1 VFRFACV
8 IPLSVSPFFDI
19 ASGGRRVTEDTVRGA
34 RLPHVPGL
42 NGLRG
47 LAVAAVL
54 LFHAG
59 LTWIPGGQLG
69 VTMFFTLSGFLITSL
84 LLLEKHRTGA
94 IALRAFWGRRARRLV
109 PAMLVCFGL
118 VAVVVRI
125 SDTPASAG
133 IGWDAVAA
141 ATWTANW
148 RFVLH
153 HQEYADLFSLPSP
166 FQHFWSLAVEEQFYV
181 FFPLIAV
188 LVLGRRGAS
197 LRTGRLALLLAALV
211 SVSVWQAA
219 RLYDAGEGLGHA
231 YYGTDAR
238 MAEILVG
245 SLLALALVRSDGLWA
260 VGRRVRWLLDGLA
273 LVGLGV
279 IGLALATVSTQ
290 GAGLY
295 RGWLIGVAL
304 STAAVVA
311 AAVQPGS
318 WTGRV
323 LSLQPLVGLGVIS
336 YGVYLFHW
344 PLFLLLTE
352 SSTGFDGLTL
362 LALRMGSTLALAT
375 LSYIAIE
382 APVRRGGLRPP
393 VALVSWGIGATAG
406 VAAVVVAAGVLVP
419 PSIGPVDAPVTN
431 AAAPASPSP
440 SAAASRPASPSAR
453 ASASAAAKVGGTAHG
468 PSRSV
473 TTVRRPAP
481 PAVVPR
487 PPVSSTVTKTKP
499 KSKTPPRELTKD
511 PDEFPVPPMP
521 TVPPGALKVAV
532 VGDSLGNNLGAAMHT
547 WAGQRTDIAAYNLA
561 IPACPLSK
569 GRMRRV
575 GTSADKEF
583 DVQPVCEW
591 MDDPTSKWYKAFY
604 AFDPD
609 VVVTEDGVNETFD
622 RKLPSWED
630 WRGPEDPRFDSWL
643 VGEYQTVV
651 NRWRDEGRMVLMLNA
666 PCGDWQ
672 RYFSEVSNPE
682 RRVAALNTLV
692 YPSVSGVTV
701 LDFFDRI
708 CPNGQYSDDVEGIPN
723 ARTDGFHFTNEAALA
738 LANNWLGP
746 LVLQNAQRRG

>member
-1 VFRFACV
+1 
-8 IPLSVSPFFDI
+8 
-19 ASGGRRVTEDTVRGA
+19 
-34 RLPHVPGL
+34 
-42 NGLRG
+42 
-47 LAVAAVL
+47 LAVASVL

-59 LTWIPGGQLG
+59 LSWIPGGQLG
-69 VTMFFTLSGFLITSL
+69 VTVFFTLSGFLITSL

-109 PAMLVCFGL
+109 PAMLVCFAL
-118 VAVVVRI
+118 VALVVRL
-125 SDTPASAG
+125 SGTPASAG

-153 HQEYADLFSLPSP
+153 HQQYADLFSLPSP

-181 FFPLIAV
+181 FFPLLAL
-188 LVLGRRGAS
+188 LVLGRRGTRI
-197 LRTGRLALLLAALV
+197 RTGRLAVLLTALV
-211 SVSVWQAA
+211 AASSWQAA
-219 RLYDAGEGLGHA
+219 RLYNAGEGLGHA

-245 SLLALALVRSDGLWA
+245 ALLALALVRPEGLRIVGA
-260 VGRRVRWLLDGLA
+260 AGRRLLDGLA
-273 LVGLGV
+273 VLGLGV
-279 IGLALATVSTQ
+279 IGYACATVTTE

-295 RGWLIGVAL
+295 RGWLLAVAG

-311 AAVQPGS
+311 ATAQPGT
-318 WTGRV
+318 WTGRA

-344 PLFLLLTE
+344 PLFLLLTP
-352 SSTGFDGLTL
+352 SSTGFDGVTL
-362 LALRMGSTLALAT
+362 FALRIGSTLALAT
-375 LSYIAIE
+375 LSYVAIE
-382 APVRRGGLRPP
+382 APVRRGARRAP
-393 VALVSWGIGATAG
+393 VGLVSWGIGATSG
-406 VAAVVVAAGVLVP
+406 VAAVVLAAGILVP
-419 PSIGPVDAPVTN
+419 APGEIAPTT
-431 AAAPASPSP
+431 AAAPVAPAP
-440 SAAASRPASPSAR
+440 AATMPASPSAR
-453 ASASAAAKVGGTAHG
+453 PAASAAATAAATTRVGGTSHVPA
-468 PSRSV
+468 RSFA
-473 TTVRRPAP
+473 AP
-481 PAVVPR
+481 TQHNPLPVVVPR
-487 PPVSSTVTKTKP
+487 PKAPTTNHPTSTP
-499 KSKTPPRELTKD
+499 KSKAPPKELTKN

-521 TVPPGALKVAV
+521 AVPPGALKVAV

-547 WAGQRTDIAAYNLA
+547 WAGQRTDVAAYNLA

-591 MDDPTSKWYKAFY
+591 EDDPTSKWYKAFY

-651 NRWRDEGRMVLMLNA
+651 DRWRAEGRMVLMLNA
-666 PCGDWQ
+666 PCGDWK
-672 RYFSEVSNPE
+672 RYFDQVSNPE
-682 RRVAALNTLV
+682 QRVSALNTLA
-692 YPSVSGVTV
+692 YPAVTGVTV

-708 CPNGQYSDDVEGIPN
+708 CPNGQYSDEVEGIPN
-723 ARTDGFHFTNEAALA
+723 ARTDGFHFTTEAALA
-738 LANNWLGP
+738 LATNWLGP
-746 LVLQNAQRRG
+746 LVLQNAARAP

>member
-1 VFRFACV
+1 VGNG
-8 IPLSVSPFFDI
+8 SSE
-19 ASGGRRVTEDTVRGA
+19 SA
-34 RLPHVPGL
+34 RLPHVSGL

-59 LTWIPGGQLG
+59 LSWIPGGQLG
-69 VTMFFTLSGFLITSL
+69 VTVFFTLSGFLITSL

-109 PAMLVCFGL
+109 PAMIVCFAL
-118 VAVVVRI
+118 VAVVVRL
-125 SDTPASAG
+125 STTPASEG

-153 HQEYADLFSLPSP
+153 HQQYADLFSLPSP

-181 FFPLIAV
+181 FFPLLAV
-188 LVLGRRGAS
+188 AVLGRRGTR
-197 LRTGRLALLLAALV
+197 LRSGRLAVLLTALV
-211 SVSVWQAA
+211 AASTWQAV
-219 RLYDAGEGLGHA
+219 RLYDAGQGLGHA

-245 SLLALALVRSDGLWA
+245 SLLALALVRPDGLRA
-260 VGRRVRWLLDGLA
+260 LGTRARWLLDGLA
-273 LVGLGV
+273 LAGAAV
-279 IGLALATVSTQ
+279 IGVACATVHTES
-290 GAGLY
+290 AALY
-295 RGWLIGVAL
+295 RGVLLGVAI
-304 STAAVVA
+304 STAAVIA
-311 AAVQPGS
+311 ATVQPGS
-318 WTGRV
+318 WTGKA
-323 LSLQPLVGLGVIS
+323 LSFRPLVGLGVIS

-344 PLFLLLTE
+344 PLFLWLTE
-352 SSTGFDGLTL
+352 SSTGLDGVAL
-362 LALRMGSTLALAT
+362 LSLRMGSTLALAT
-375 LSYIAIE
+375 LSYLAIE
-382 APVRRGGLRPP
+382 APIRSGRLRPA
-393 VALVSWGIGATAG
+393 VGLVSWGLGATAG
-406 VAAVVVAAGVLVP
+406 VAAVVLASGILVP
-419 PSIGPVDAPVTN
+419 APTGMVDPQLTT
-431 AAAPASPSP
+431 AAAPAAPSSP
-440 SAAASRPASPSAR
+440 AAGPASPSAR
-453 ASASAAAKVGGTAHG
+453 PSASSAGKVGGSTQV

-473 TTVRRPAP
+473 AAPRRHNAVPV
-481 PAVVPR
+481 VVPR
-487 PPVSSTVTKTKP
+487 PKVPAGSSTKAKP
-499 KSKTPPRELTKD
+499 TSKAPPKELTKD

-547 WAGQRTDIAAYNLA
+547 WAGQRTDVAAYNLA

-569 GRMRRV
+569 GRQRRV

-591 MDDPTSKWYKAFY
+591 QDDPTSKWYKAFY

-622 RKLPSWED
+622 RKLPSWDD

-651 NRWRDEGRMVLMLNA
+651 DRWRNEGRMVLMLNA

-672 RYFSEVSNPE
+672 RYFTEVSNPE
-682 RRVAALNTLV
+682 QRVAALNSLV
-692 YPSVSGVTV
+692 YPSVGGVTV
-701 LDFFDRI
+701 LDFFNRI

-723 ARTDGFHFTNEAALA
+723 ARTDGFHFTTEAALA
-738 LANNWLGP
+738 IATNWLGP
-746 LVLQNAQRRG
+746 LVLQNGARRG

>member
-1 VFRFACV
+1 V
-8 IPLSVSPFFDI
+8 VSQAPT
-19 ASGGRRVTEDTVRGA
+19 GGA
-34 RLPHVPGL
+34 RLPHIRGL

-47 LAVAAVL
+47 LAVLAVL

-69 VTMFFTLSGFLITSL
+69 VTVFFTLSGFLITSL

-94 IALRAFWGRRARRLV
+94 IALRRFWGRRARRLV
-109 PAMLVCFGL
+109 PAMLVCFAL
-118 VAVVVRI
+118 VAVVVRL
-125 SDTPASAG
+125 SSTPASAG

-153 HQEYADLFSLPSP
+153 HQQYADLFSMPSP

-181 FFPLIAV
+181 FFPLIALV
-188 LVLGRRGAS
+188 VLGRRGTT
-197 LRTGRLALLLAALV
+197 LRSGRLAVLLAALIGV
-211 SVSVWQAA
+211 SAWQAA

-245 SLLALALVRSDGLWA
+245 SLLALALVRPEGLRVFGA
-260 VGRRVRWLLDGLA
+260 TGRRALDVLALLGLA
-273 LVGLGV
+273 V
-279 IGLALATVSTQ
+279 IGVGFARIGTE

-295 RGWLIGVAL
+295 RGWLLGVAL

-311 AAVQPGS
+311 ATVQPKS

-323 LSLQPLVGLGVIS
+323 LSLPPLVGLGVIS

-344 PLFLLLTE
+344 PLFLLLTA
-352 SSTGFDGLTL
+352 SSTGFDGAPLF
-362 LALRMGSTLALAT
+362 ALRIGSTLALAT
-375 LSYIAIE
+375 ISYVAVE
-382 APVRRGGLRPP
+382 APVRAGRLRPP

-406 VAAVVVAAGVLVP
+406 VAAVVLAAGILVP
-419 PSIGPVDAPVTN
+419 PAGDVIGPVESA
-431 AAAPASPSP
+431 AAAPAAPSP
-440 SAAASRPASPSAR
+440 SATATEVASPSAK
-453 ASASAAAKVGGTAHG
+453 ASAGAVKVGGTTHVPA
-468 PSRSV
+468 R
-473 TTVRRPAP
+473 TVHAPRRQALPV
-481 PAVVPR
+481 VVPR
-487 PPVSSTVTKTKP
+487 PTSSTTTHVSVKP

-511 PDEFPVPPMP
+511 PKEFPVPPMP
-521 TVPPGALKVAV
+521 AVPPGALKVAV
-532 VGDSLGNNLGAAMHT
+532 VGDSIGNNLGAAMHT
-547 WAGQRTDIAAYNLA
+547 WAGQRTDVVAYNLA

-569 GRMRRV
+569 GRQRRV

-583 DVQPVCEW
+583 DVEPVCEW
-591 MDDPTSKWYKAFY
+591 EDDPTSKWYKAFY

-622 RKLPSWED
+622 RKLPDWDD

-643 VGEYQTVV
+643 AGQYQTVID
-651 NRWRDEGRMVLMLNA
+651 RWRGEGRQVLMLNA

-672 RYFSEVSNPE
+672 RYFTEVSNPE
-682 RRVAALNTLV
+682 QRVSALNTLV

-701 LDFFDRI
+701 LDFFNRI
-708 CPNGQYSDDVEGIPN
+708 CPNGQYSDEVEGIPN
-723 ARTDGFHFTNEAALA
+723 ARTDGFHFTTEAALA
-738 LANNWLGP
+738 IATNWLGP
-746 LVLQNAQRRG
+746 LVLQNATRAG

>member
-1 VFRFACV
+1 V
-8 IPLSVSPFFDI
+8 PD
-19 ASGGRRVTEDTVRGA
+19 DTDKGA

-69 VTMFFTLSGFLITSL
+69 VTVFFTLSGFLITSL

-94 IALRAFWGRRARRLV
+94 IALRTFWGRRARRLV
-109 PAMLVCFGL
+109 PAMLVCFAL
-118 VAVVVRI
+118 IAVVVRL
-125 SDTPASAG
+125 SATPASSG
-133 IGWDAVAA
+133 IGWDAIAA

-153 HQEYADLFSLPSP
+153 HQQYADLFSLPSP

-181 FFPLIAV
+181 LFPLLAV
-188 LVLGRRGAS
+188 AVLGRRATR
-197 LRTGRLALLLAALV
+197 LRTGRLAALLTALV
-211 SVSVWQAA
+211 AVSSCQAA
-219 RLYDAGEGLGHA
+219 RLYEAGQGLGHA

-245 SLLALALVRSDGLWA
+245 SLLALALVRSHGLHA
-260 VGRRVRWLLDGLA
+260 VGIRARRALDGLA

-279 IGLALATVSTQ
+279 IGFACATVGTQ
-290 GAGLY
+290 SAALY
-295 RGWLIGVAL
+295 RGVLLGVAL
-304 STAAVVA
+304 STAAVIA

-318 WTGRV
+318 WTGKA
-323 LSLQPLVGLGVIS
+323 LSLRPLVGLGVIS

-352 SSTGFDGLTL
+352 SSTGFDGPALF
-362 LALRMGSTLALAT
+362 ALRIGSTLALAT
-375 LSYIAIE
+375 LSYVAIE
-382 APVRRGGLRPP
+382 APIRQGRLRPP
-393 VALVSWGIGATAG
+393 VAVVSWGIGATAG
-406 VAAVVVAAGVLVP
+406 VAAVVLAAGVLVP
-419 PSIGPVDAPVTN
+419 AASEAADTPVTTAAAPVT
-431 AAAPASPSP
+431 PSR
-440 SAAASRPASPSAR
+440 AASAGPASPSAR
-453 ASASAAAKVGGTAHG
+453 PAAAARVGGTAHV

-473 TTVRRPAP
+473 SVRRRSAP
-481 PAVVPR
+481 PPVVPR
-487 PPVSSTVTKTKP
+487 PKAPTSTTKP
-499 KSKTPPRELTKD
+499 KPTSKTPPRELTKN

-521 TVPPGALKVAV
+521 AVPPGALKVAV
-532 VGDSLGNNLGAAMHT
+532 VGDSIGNNLGAAMHT
-547 WAGQRTDIAAYNLA
+547 WAGQRTDVVAYNLA

-575 GTSADKEF
+575 GTTADKEF

-591 MDDPTSKWYKAFY
+591 EDDPTSKWYKAFY

-651 NRWRDEGRMVLMLNA
+651 DRWRGEGRLVLMLNA
-666 PCGDWQ
+666 PCGDWK
-672 RYFSEVSNPE
+672 RYFTEVSNPE
-682 RRVAALNTLV
+682 QRVGALNTLV
-692 YPSVSGVTV
+692 YPTVRGVTV

-708 CPNGQYSDDVEGIPN
+708 CPNGQYSDEVEGIPN
-723 ARTDGFHFTNEAALA
+723 ARTDGFHFTTEAALA
-738 LANNWLGP
+738 IATNWLGP
-746 LVLQNAQRRG
+746 LVLQNAARAG

>member
-1 VFRFACV
+1 MIDSA
-8 IPLSVSPFFDI
+8 
-19 ASGGRRVTEDTVRGA
+19 GRTRPDAPGRGA
-34 RLPHVPGL
+34 RLPHVAGL

-59 LTWIPGGQLG
+59 LSWIPGGQLG
-69 VTMFFTLSGFLITSL
+69 VTVFFTLSGFLITSL

-109 PAMLVCFGL
+109 PAMLVCFAL
-118 VAVVVRI
+118 VAVVVRL
-125 SDTPASAG
+125 SSTPASEG

-153 HQEYADLFSLPSP
+153 HQQYADLFSLPSP

-181 FFPLIAV
+181 FFPLIA
-188 LVLGRRGAS
+188 LAVLGRRGMR
-197 LRTGRLALLLAALV
+197 LRSGRLAVLLAGLV
-211 SVSVWQAA
+211 AVSVWQAA

-245 SLLALALVRSDGLWA
+245 SLLALALVRPDGLRVVGDRARWA
-260 VGRRVRWLLDGLA
+260 LDGLA
-273 LVGLGV
+273 LVGAAV
-279 IGLALATVSTQ
+279 IGVALATVSTE

-295 RGWLIGVAL
+295 RGWLLGVAL

-311 AAVQPGS
+311 AAVQPRS
-318 WTGRV
+318 WTGKV

-336 YGVYLFHW
+336 YGVYLYHW
-344 PLFLLLTE
+344 PLFLLLTKD
-352 SSTGFDGLTL
+352 STGFDGMSL
-362 LALRMGSTLALAT
+362 LALRLGSTLALAT
-375 LSYIAIE
+375 ISYVAIE
-382 APVRRGGLRPP
+382 APVRHGRLHPS
-393 VALVSWGIGATAG
+393 VALVSWGIGATSG
-406 VAAVVVAAGVLVP
+406 VAAVVLAAGVLVP
-419 PSIGPVDAPVTN
+419 ADIGPVSPALET
-431 AAAPASPSP
+431 AAAPTAPSP
-440 SAAASRPASPSAR
+440 SASAAGPASPSAKP
-453 ASASAAAKVGGTAHG
+453 STGTTKVGGTTHV

-473 TTVRRPAP
+473 HGPRQSAL

-487 PPVSSTVTKTKP
+487 PKAPVSSHVTTKP

-521 TVPPGALKVAV
+521 AVPPGALKVAV
-532 VGDSLGNNLGAAMHT
+532 VGDSIGNNLGAAMHT
-547 WAGQRTDIAAYNLA
+547 WAGQRTDVVAYNLA

-569 GRMRRV
+569 GKQRRV

-583 DVQPVCEW
+583 DVEPVCEW
-591 MDDPTSKWYKAFY
+591 QDDPSSKWYKAFY

-622 RKLPSWED
+622 RKLPDWDD

-643 VGEYQTVV
+643 VKEYQRVV
-651 NRWRDEGRMVLMLNA
+651 DRWRAEGRMVLMLNA

-672 RYFSEVSNPE
+672 RYFTEVSNPE
-682 RRVAALNTLV
+682 RRVSALNSLT
-692 YPSVSGVTV
+692 YPSVGGVTV

-708 CPNGQYSDDVEGIPN
+708 CPNGQYSDEVEGIPN
-723 ARTDGFHFTNEAALA
+723 ARTDGFHFTTEAALA
-738 LANNWLGP
+738 IATNWLGP
-746 LVLQNAQRRG
+746 LVMQNAARRG